1 MLLIQLTGL
10 SGSGKSTIA
19 NGTKMMLLNKGLPV
33 EVIDGDMYRKK
44 LYPELGFSREERC
57 ENIRR
62 LGWLASRFVSQ
73 GVISLLAAINPFE
86 EVRRELT
93 AYGPHV
99 KTVWIRCELDTL
111 LKRDT
116 KQLYRRAFLPEGHP
130 DKISNLTGINDP
142 YEFPEK
148 ADLIVDTTFEAEK
161 ISIEKLVHFILNSL
175 GRAR

>member
-62 LGWLASRFVSQ
+62 LGWLASRFVSR

-130 DKISNLTGINDP
+130 DKISNLTGVNDP
-142 YEFPEK
+142 YELPEK

-161 ISIEKLVHFILNSL
+161 ISIEKLYQFILDTL
-175 GRAR
+175 KGE

>member
-19 NGTKMMLLNKGLPV
+19 NGVKTMLFKKGFPV
-33 EVIDGDMYRKK
+33 EVIDGDVYRKK

-62 LGWLASRFVSQ
+62 LGWLANRFVSQ

-86 EVRRELT
+86 EVRRELK
-93 AYGPHV
+93 AFGPHV
-99 KTVWIRCELDTL
+99 KTVWIRCELETL

-142 YEFPEK
+142 YELPEQ
-148 ADLIVDTTFEAEK
+148 ADLIVDTTCESETV
-161 ISIEKLVHFILNSL
+161 SIEKLYLFILNSL
-175 GRAR
+175 ERSM

>member
-19 NGTKMMLLNKGLPV
+19 NGVKTMLLNTGLPV
-33 EVIDGDMYRKK
+33 EVIDGDVYRKK

-62 LGWLASRFVSQ
+62 LGWLANRFVSQ

-86 EVRRELT
+86 EVRRELK
-93 AYGPHV
+93 AFGPHV
-99 KTVWIRCELDTL
+99 KTVWIRCELETL

-142 YEFPEK
+142 YELPEQ
-148 ADLIVDTTFEAEK
+148 ADLIVDTTCESETV
-161 ISIEKLVHFILNSL
+161 SIEKLYQFILNSL
-175 GRAR
+175 ERSM